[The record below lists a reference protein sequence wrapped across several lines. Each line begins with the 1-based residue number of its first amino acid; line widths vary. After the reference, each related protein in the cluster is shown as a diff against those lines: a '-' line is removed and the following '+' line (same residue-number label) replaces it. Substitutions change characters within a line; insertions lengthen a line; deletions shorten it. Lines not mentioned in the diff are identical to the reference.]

1 MTTSFW
7 SGPVTGTGEG
17 RADAAAVAEGEGE
30 ADGAEADGEGVGG
43 ADDEAGAAVAVTDA
57 VCAGSALRPSSP
69 GEQPTRT
76 STPAAHIIAAL
87 RASTLHP
94 RVSTVGQ
101 SS

>member
-17 RADAAAVAEGEGE
+17 RADAEAVAEGEGEGE
-30 ADGAEADGEGVGG
+30 ADGAGADGEGG
-43 ADDEAGAAVAVTDA
+43 ADDEAGEAVAVTEA

-94 RVSTVGQ
+94 RVPTVGQ

>member
-17 RADAAAVAEGEGE
+17 RADAESVAEGEGE
-30 ADGAEADGEGVGG
+30 ADGAGADGEGG
-43 ADDEAGAAVAVTDA
+43 ADDEAGEAVAGTDA

-69 GEQPTRT
+69 GEQPTRI

-94 RVSTVGQ
+94 RVPTVGQ